1 MTAGFLDRRVS
12 VAPMMDWTDRHCRY
26 FLRGFAPDLLLYT
39 EMVTASAILRGD
51 TEKLLEYSAAEH
63 PVALQL
69 GGCEPDYLAAAAREG
84 GQWGYDEI
92 NLNCGCPSDKVQ
104 KGAFGACLMEEPAL
118 VADCVAAMCEVVDVP
133 VTVKMRIGTLR
144 AGARDLEAAVQQFD
158 EADYDRLCDFLV
170 AVRAAGTD
178 SVIVHAR
185 KAVLGSNWSPADNR
199 EIPPL
204 RYDVARRLKEDFPD
218 MPVVL
223 NGGLRTA
230 EDCLNSLAWADGVM
244 LGREAYHRPMV
255 LAELYAALAE
265 ADAAETAMD
274 LSAPALQ
281 RPRPLT
287 VPEHLE
293 RMAEYAEHELARGE
307 RLPAITRHMLGLL
320 SHVPGARE
328 YRRLLSEGARAPG
341 TGPEL
346 LRQAA
351 RLCEGGD
358 GAPSPVR

>member
-1 MTAGFLDRRVS
+1 
-12 VAPMMDWTDRHCRY
+12 
-26 FLRGFAPDLLLYT
+26 
-39 EMVTASAILRGD
+39 
-51 TEKLLEYSAAEH
+51 
-63 PVALQL
+63 
-69 GGCEPDYLAAAAREG
+69 
-84 GQWGYDEI
+84 
-92 NLNCGCPSDKVQ
+92 
-104 KGAFGACLMEEPAL
+104 
-118 VADCVAAMCEVVDVP
+118 MCEVVDVP

-144 AGARDLEAAVQQFD
+144 AGGRDLEAAVQQFD

-170 AVRAAGTD
+170 AVRAAGAD

-185 KAVLGSNWSPADNR
+185 KAVLGCNWSPADNR

-230 EDCLNSLAWADGVM
+230 EDCLSSLAWADGVM

-274 LSAPALQ
+274 LAAPAPP

-341 TGPEL
+341 AGPEL